1 MRRQLCTFWL
11 GDLYL
16 GIGVERIQE
25 VLRSHRV
32 TPVPLAPPAISG
44 LINLRGQIVTAV
56 DLRRRFG
63 IPGEDRPEHPMHLIL
78 RGEAG
83 SLSFVVDRVGD
94 VVEVTDEDY
103 EDPPDTLKGE
113 ARQLIRGAY
122 KLEERLMLVIDTEHA
137 LDVPE
142 VQTGGA
148 R

>member
-1 MRRQLCTFWL
+1 MKRQLCTFWL

-16 GIGVERIQE
+16 GIEVERIQE

-32 TPVPLAPPAISG
+32 TPVPLAPAAISG
-44 LINLRGQIVTAV
+44 LINLRGQIVTAI
-56 DLRRRFG
+56 DLRHRFG
-63 IPGEDRPEHPMHLIL
+63 IVTGDRPEHPMHLIL
-78 RGEAG
+78 RSESG

-94 VVEVTDEDY
+94 VVEVHDEDH

-113 ARQLIRGAY
+113 ARHLIRGAY
-122 KLEERLMLVIDTEHA
+122 KLEDRLMLIIDTEHA

-142 VQTGGA
+142 VQTGGG

>member
-1 MRRQLCTFWL
+1 
-11 GDLYL
+11 
-16 GIGVERIQE
+16 
-25 VLRSHRV
+25 
-32 TPVPLAPPAISG
+32 
-44 LINLRGQIVTAV
+44 
-56 DLRRRFG
+56 
-63 IPGEDRPEHPMHLIL
+63 MHLIL